1 MNKTRELFIPL
12 ILLALVASSPLT
24 VQAAT
29 PILEVTADNI
39 YLTAGEENSI
49 SINLENTGDQSI
61 YEVEAILTPTGPGV
75 SVLSDAQKVYNEIG
89 KNKVKTYEPVIYV
102 DQSTP
107 LGAHTLSLTVVYRR
121 FGAELPVVITVPVA
135 VVVNRAYTPTLQY
148 RGSED
153 NSITAGTTQQVEYQ
167 FFNGASN
174 PLQNLEISVTS
185 QVPGITIID
194 GVNTEIE
201 TISPGESMK
210 IMLDVQVLQGMPL
223 DIYQLVATASYTSH
237 DGGQLHQSFNLPLRV
252 DTNKP
257 SEVTILTLE
266 SFDTGGSVKPGDV
279 FDLEIILDCSGANAY
294 EVMATASFDPTG
306 SISPLGPTTVS
317 LGDIQEGETTEVN
330 YMLLAKG
337 DIFAGQYP
345 VSVTVSF
352 FDSQGMPSTVTETI
366 TILVDGRID
375 FTLIDVSPLKISR
388 GEVVELE
395 ADLLLVGTQSVQF
408 VSIEATEDSV
418 IHTVSGSEE
427 YIGAV
432 DPDSPIPFDI
442 NFQVSE
448 DAEDGPHELTLKV
461 SYRDHLNRENTEV
474 LKLQVEL
481 IETVIDSDIGKNQ
494 GIWGWILSILGLRR

>member
-12 ILLALVASSPLT
+12 ILLALLASSPLT

-29 PILEVTADNI
+29 PILEVTTDNI

-61 YEVEAILTPTGPGV
+61 YDVEAILTPTGLGL

-102 DQSTP
+102 DQSAP
-107 LGAHTLSLTVVYRR
+107 MGAHTLSLTVVYRR
-121 FGAELPVVITVPVA
+121 FGAELPVVITVPVTL
-135 VVVNRAYTPTLQY
+135 VVNRAYTPTLQY

-153 NSITAGTTQQVEYQ
+153 NSITAGTTQQVAYE
-167 FFNGASN
+167 FHNGDSN

-185 QVPGITIID
+185 QTPGITIID
-194 GVNTEIE
+194 GVNTKVGSIA
-201 TISPGESMK
+201 SGESVN
-210 IMLDVQVLQGMPL
+210 INVEVQVLQGMSL
-223 DIYQLVATASYTSH
+223 DVYQLAATASYSSQ
-237 DGGQLHQSFNLPLRV
+237 DGGQQHQSYNLPLRV
-252 DTNKP
+252 DANRP
-257 SEVTILTLE
+257 AEVTILTLE
-266 SFDTGGSVKPGDV
+266 SFDTSGSVKPGDV
-279 FDLEIILDCSGANAY
+279 FNLEIILDCSGANAY

-317 LGDIQEGETTEVN
+317 LGDLNEGETTEVN
-330 YMLLAKG
+330 YELLAKG
-337 DIFAGQYP
+337 DILAGQYP

-352 FDSQGMPSTVTETI
+352 FDSQGIPSTVTETI

-375 FTLIDVSPLKISR
+375 FTLIDVSPLKASR

-408 VSIEATEDSV
+408 VSIEAVEDNV
-418 IHTVSGSEE
+418 FQRVSGSEE

-448 DAEDGPHELTLKV
+448 DAEEGQHDLTLKV
-461 SYRDHLNRENTEV
+461 SYRDHLNREKTES
-474 LKLQVEL
+474 LTLQVEL
-481 IETVIDSDIGKNQ
+481 VETVIDSDASKNQ
-494 GIWGWILSILGLRR
+494 GLWGWILSVLGLRR